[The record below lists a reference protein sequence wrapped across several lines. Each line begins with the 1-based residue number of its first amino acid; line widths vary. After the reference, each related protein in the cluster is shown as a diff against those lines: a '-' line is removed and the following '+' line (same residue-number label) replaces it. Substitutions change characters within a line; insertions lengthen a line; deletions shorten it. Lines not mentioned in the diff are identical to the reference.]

1 MLDLALAQVYKQL
14 GPALA
19 YASSL
24 NDWDKKQVMNAN
36 GHINLRELRAMV
48 DSFSIGL
55 GLSEYEAYGYS
66 EEGGNGIAGLHKP
79 KAFFNVTSYKKAMQ
93 VGAITVGRG

>member
-1 MLDLALAQVYKQL
+1 MYKQL

-19 YASSL
+19 YANSL
-24 NDWDKKQVMNAN
+24 NDQDKKQVVNAN
-36 GHINLRELRAMV
+36 GRISLHELRAMV
-48 DSFSIGL
+48 DSYSIGL

-79 KAFFNVTSYKKAMQ
+79 KAFFNVASYKKAMQ
-93 VGAITVGRG
+93 VGSIRAGGDAG